1 MDQDCNYICVDKCDA
16 CGRRAVGVM
25 LHHLGT
31 PVLFL
36 CGTRLCGG
44 DLAFEAAACRD
55 IDRWLAEP
63 RQDDLRRNEAIDRE
77 IECLMVEMGL
87 TGLEAA

>member
-1 MDQDCNYICVDKCDA
+1 MSENLNYICVDRCDS
-16 CGRRAVGVM
+16 CGQRRLGVM

-36 CGTRLCGG
+36 CNSGECGG
-44 DLAFEAAACRD
+44 RHAFKHAARRD